1 MGASPESLG
10 QAVAS
15 LVSTGMN
22 DLLVESYDGSVLR
35 GMKLGGVDPEDSKD
49 SKDWALLY
57 LPNQESTSFLLREGA
72 SFLVQD
78 LLESGSQLV
87 LSL

>member
-1 MGASPESLG
+1 M
-10 QAVAS
+10 
-15 LVSTGMN
+15 VSTGMN

-49 SKDWALLY
+49 SKDSKDWALLH

-78 LLESGSQLV
+78 SIESGSQLV